1 MSAKVDDIEFERIIQ
16 SSFCIKAGGLVVYV
30 DPHRVS
36 GGEKADLIFVSHDH
50 FDHLDPSAIATVQ
63 KADTVIV
70 TNGPCARRLEG
81 KGNIVSIEEGQTVT
95 EKGVEITAVPAYN
108 SFHPRG
114 DSIGFVFTLA
124 GKRIYHAGDT
134 NLVPE
139 MAELGPVDVALIPIG
154 GTYTMDEPEAAEAV
168 KTIRPKTVIP
178 MHYGYATGGDPKKF
192 ASLVEDTANVIIT

>member
-1 MSAKVDDIEFERIIQ
+1 MPAKVDEIEFERIIQ

-50 FDHLDPSAIATVQ
+50 FDHLDPSAIATIQ

-70 TNGPCARRLEG
+70 TNGPCARRLQG

-108 SFHPRG
+108 SFHPRS
-114 DSIGFVFTLA
+114 DSIGFLFTLA

-192 ASLVEDTANVIIT
+192 ASLVEDTANVIIA